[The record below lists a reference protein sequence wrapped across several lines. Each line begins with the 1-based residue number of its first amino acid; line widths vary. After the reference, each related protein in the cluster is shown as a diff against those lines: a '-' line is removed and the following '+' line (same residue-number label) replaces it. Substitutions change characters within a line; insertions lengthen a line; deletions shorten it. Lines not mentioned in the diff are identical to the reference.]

1 MITIMPPTLDKQQD
15 FNEPVAPSST
25 QQDFNEP
32 VAPPSTP
39 TTNAP
44 QSFFG
49 HQVSSGDLGKGGRK
63 LSDHKPSLST
73 DKALKGVSRGSIKKR
88 RITTGHKQFLDPKRS
103 ASTDYLMQA
112 LHDLLGERSEKREG
126 AGKLELTELN
136 MALGDI
142 Q

>member
-1 MITIMPPTLDKQQD
+1 MNKDEPTRVNYMIRIKPPSLD
-15 FNEPVAPSST
+15 T
-25 QQDFNEP
+25 QQDSNKP

-39 TTNAP
+39 TTDSP

-49 HQVSSGDLGKGGRK
+49 YEVSTGDLGKGGRK
-63 LSDHKPSLST
+63 LSDHKPSFPT
-73 DKALKGVSRGSIKKR
+73 DKALRGVSNGSIKKR
-88 RITTGHKQFLDPKRS
+88 RIAAGHKQFLDPKRS

>member
-1 MITIMPPTLDKQQD
+1 MIRIKKPPPLD
-15 FNEPVAPSST
+15 T
-25 QQDFNEP
+25 QQDSNEP
-32 VAPPSTP
+32 DAPPSTP
-39 TTNAP
+39 TTDAP

-49 HQVSSGDLGKGGRK
+49 YEVSTGDLGRGGQK
-63 LSDHKPSLST
+63 LSDHKPFFST
-73 DKALKGVSRGSIKKR
+73 DKALRSVSKGSIKKR
-88 RITTGHKQFLDPKRS
+88 RIAAGNKQFLDPKRS